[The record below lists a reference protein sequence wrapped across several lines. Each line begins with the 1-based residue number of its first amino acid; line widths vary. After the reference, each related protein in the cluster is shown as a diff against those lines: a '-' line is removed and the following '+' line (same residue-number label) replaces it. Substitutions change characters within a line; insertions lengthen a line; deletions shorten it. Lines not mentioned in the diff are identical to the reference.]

1 MWMIQMEI
9 VKVIFIEGGADLAG
23 KRMTWVTYMAVF
35 LYPGKNF

>member
-1 MWMIQMEI
+1 MIQMEI
-9 VKVIFIEGGADLAG
+9 VKVIFIEGGANLAG